1 MSERSLF
8 RWSAVAA
15 LALHAALLL
24 SSDGLR
30 GGGDLKPHL
39 RLIQL
44 MGEEPALRSVYAP
57 AYHVLGALA
66 APLTGLA
73 AYPEWFA
80 WLAAAALIAAFRVFQ
95 RAAKLPDVCAAVFA
109 WAPYSFALSWCLPK
123 IEVAGY
129 AVALVGLATLLRG
142 RYAWVAVCVVGA
154 FLVHTAAALF
164 FGLTGGVLAVS
175 RRDRRALAALAVG
188 TLVAGALPLA
198 HIADGCS
205 FGQALLFSQADY
217 LRGGPRLYNLEH
229 WHTILLLA
237 NPIALAAAL
246 AGARAL
252 WQHHPRVA
260 LLCAVIVALYLNELW
275 LAPFGVRTTLDAMR
289 ALTILAIPVAIAAGV
304 AVSARPRLARA
315 LVAASA
321 VLALATSLFVVPS
334 ACVSNPIDL
343 AEIESFDVDRCV
355 FRWRYR
361 RGQTGAP
368 ASGGR
373 SERDQLRADIR
384 VDRTAPLEG
393 APQ

>member
-24 SSDGLR
+24 SSDGLQ

-66 APLTGLA
+66 APLTGLG
-73 AYPEWFA
+73 AYPQWFA

-95 RAAKLPDVCAAVFA
+95 RAAGLPDVCAAVFV
-109 WAPYSFALSWCLPK
+109 WAPYSFALSGCLPK

-129 AVALVGLATLLRG
+129 AVALVGLAALLRG
-142 RYAWVAVCVVGA
+142 QHAWVAICVVGA

-164 FGLTGGVLAVS
+164 FGLCGGVLAIAC
-175 RRDRRALAALAVG
+175 RDRRALAALAIG
-188 TLVAGALPLA
+188 TLVAGALPLS
-198 HIADGCS
+198 HMADGCS

-217 LRGGPRLYNLEH
+217 LRAGPRLYNLEH
-229 WHTILLLA
+229 WDTILLLA

-246 AGARAL
+246 VGASAL
-252 WQHHPRVA
+252 WHQHRKIGVLGA
-260 LLCAVIVALYLNELW
+260 LIVGLYLNELW

-304 AVSARPRLARA
+304 AVAARPRLSRA

-321 VLALATSLFVVPS
+321 VLALATSVFVAPA

-343 AEIESFDVDRCV
+343 TEIERFDVDRCV

-361 RGQTGAP
+361 QS
-368 ASGGR
+368 SGRR
-373 SERDQLRADIR
+373 SERDQLGTDVR